1 MENYYCDDCL
11 KVDCPD
17 KGKRLFYCNKYYR
30 ETPYTEI
37 FKLREMLEL
46 AEIPFYFYDR
56 SIKDPQFIEG
66 TSFLCRCWDS
76 FQIECYNEKGERYIS
91 VIEGY
96 GSFGQSAN
104 MLEIMGLLKK
114 DESPPV
120 QGWLSAEEVFNRIL
134 EYRR

>member
-11 KVDCPD
+11 KADCPD
-17 KGKRLFYCNKYYR
+17 NGKRLFYCNKYYR

-91 VIEGY
+91 IIEGY

-104 MLEIMGLLKK
+104 MLEIMGLLKE